1 MKASLFL
8 ILLSIAV
15 SIGAGMAGRERHR
28 VAIEKRLMEAVESSG
43 IIVDESGG
51 IAVQFDHLTGIVT
64 GTVHREEERA
74 GLLERLSE
82 AIGAGR
88 LEDRLVIL
96 EMEPVA
102 ALAPAPAAPP
112 RTILS
117 PLFRLEK
124 GGDLILV
131 LAGTVPSEEIKS
143 GFLSA
148 AERVA
153 PELFTVEDRM
163 RVDPA
168 MSRPDWI
175 TGTPALI
182 ARLVGRMQDPLLTV
196 DGKVAAIGGASDD
209 REALESLSAEFS
221 VLFSDFD
228 SRADRL
234 VYDAARPAPVPELP
248 LVFYMGP
255 WEGKV
260 LFEGSIP
267 TAPQLK
273 EIVSA
278 ATGARHEERIVSRLR
293 VSPQTVA
300 EPWLSGLPSL
310 VGALLEAGGDSTE
323 LIIVDGT
330 ITLTGGIPD
339 KEKKKAI
346 LSLLEP
352 IRTAGY
358 TVVDELT
365 EKP

>member
-1 MKASLFL
+1 MKASLLL

-43 IIVDESGG
+43 IIAGESDG
-51 IAVQFDHLTGIVT
+51 IAVQFDHFTGIVT
-64 GTVHREEERA
+64 GTVNSEEERA
-74 GLLERLSE
+74 SLLARLSE

-102 ALAPAPAAPP
+102 ALAPAAPP

-117 PLFRLEK
+117 PVFRLEK
-124 GGDLILV
+124 AGDLILV

-175 TGTPALI
+175 TGTPDLI
-182 ARLVGRMQDPLLTV
+182 AKLVGRMQDPLLTV

-221 VLFSDFD
+221 MLFSDFD

-273 EIVSA
+273 EIMSA

-300 EPWLSGLPSL
+300 EPWLSGLPGL

>member
-1 MKASLFL
+1 
-8 ILLSIAV
+8 
-15 SIGAGMAGRERHR
+15 
-28 VAIEKRLMEAVESSG
+28 
-43 IIVDESGG
+43 
-51 IAVQFDHLTGIVT
+51 
-64 GTVHREEERA
+64 
-74 GLLERLSE
+74 
-82 AIGAGR
+82 
-88 LEDRLVIL
+88 
-96 EMEPVA
+96 
-102 ALAPAPAAPP
+102 
-112 RTILS
+112 
-117 PLFRLEK
+117 
-124 GGDLILV
+124 
-131 LAGTVPSEEIKS
+131 
-143 GFLSA
+143 
-148 AERVA
+148 
-153 PELFTVEDRM
+153 M

-221 VLFSDFD
+221 MLFSDFD

-300 EPWLSGLPSL
+300 EPWLSGLPGL

-358 TVVDELT
+358 TVIDKLT